1 MKHQEGVMTLVALL
15 ALMARIGCGAA
26 DHSQVPAGSPSNG
39 VDNGV
44 GSCWDIDSD
53 LWPKTWRTQ

>member
-1 MKHQEGVMTLVALL
+1 MTLVALL
-15 ALMARIGCGAA
+15 ALMARIGCGAS
-26 DHSQVPAGSPSNG
+26 DHSQVPAGPPS
-39 VDNGV
+39 NGV